1 MNFPFLD
8 AWKAA
13 QIAKYYNDALLVIES
28 NTIETK
34 DNDTDGDQSEL
45 IFNKLSDCYDNL
57 YIRKASE
64 AKIAQGIM
72 SEYGFHTNKKTK
84 PLIISNMVACL
95 RDEMYIERN
104 ILSLD
109 EMATYEKKQN
119 GSFGATD
126 GNHAI
131 QYGLHPLHFLH

>member
-1 MNFPFLD
+1 METSRNLFSINCP
-8 AWKAA
+8 
-13 QIAKYYNDALLVIES
+13 IAM
-28 NTIETK
+28 TT
-34 DNDTDGDQSEL
+34 
-45 IFNKLSDCYDNL
+45 
-57 YIRKASE
+57 YISVASE

-126 GNHAI
+126 GNHDDMVMVRAI
-131 QYGLHPLHFLH
+131 GLFICFCEMELPKIIEEKPKFKPNKVITEATI